1 MKTAIVKTKFWDSQE
16 FDQLYLDSK
25 MVYFYL
31 LTSPSRGLADIFYV
45 NLKVAQ
51 AHTGLDITHIE
62 KGIKQLIEL
71 GLVKNKDNYFKLLT
85 DAVEPKKGRFTEDA
99 IQRELNDIPDEIKYF
114 FNENY
119 TGKLPVHIDK
129 DNNNNNIK
137 IIIKTKP
144 VKVINE
150 NAAKIAN
157 DFGNLIIENYP
168 FAKIEPNKWAKD
180 IEMINRIDK
189 KPYELIDFIMRWS
202 QNDSF
207 WKQNIRS
214 GSKLRSQFET
224 LMIRAKS
231 DSDKNN
237 KRWIKI

>member
-1 MKTAIVKTKFWDSQE
+1 MKTAIVKTKFWDSKE

-25 MVYFYL
+25 IVYFYL

-62 KGIKQLIEL
+62 KGIKQLVSLNLI
-71 GLVKNKDNYFKLLT
+71 KHKDSYFKLLT
-85 DAVEPKKGRFTEDA
+85 NAVEPKKGRFTEA
-99 IQRELNDIPDEIKYF
+99 SIERELNEIPNNITAYF
-114 FNENY
+114 KQNN
-119 TGKLPVHIDK
+119 TGTLPVHIDK
-129 DNNNNNIK
+129 DNNKDNIN
-137 IIIKTKP
+137 IIINTKP
-144 VKVINE
+144 IKTVDE
-150 NAAKIAN
+150 NAKKIAV
-157 DFGNLIIENYP
+157 DFGNLVIENYP
-168 FAKIEPNKWAKD
+168 FAKIEPDKWAKD
-180 IEMINRIDK
+180 IEMIHRIDK
-189 KPYELIDFIMRWS
+189 QGYDLIDFIMRWS

-214 GSKLRSQFET
+214 GAKLRKQFET

-237 KRWIKI
+237 KKWIKI